1 MKTISMAGILVFL
14 LFISSCDNSETKGE
28 NTQRKLNLQLK
39 DSVSLKILADP
50 VLSDVSKSGDKILF
64 NDWASGEYITIN
76 REGQILGR
84 FSKKED
90 TPDNPGFLFRWPAIR
105 NSKETEIVQY
115 GMKGIFYFDI
125 NGQLIRK
132 QNSPAPSNAGVMAGL
147 IGRNIKVSEAYGQ
160 EFLLFNTLRDF
171 DSYPGEEAYYEK
183 FKGIEMVKI
192 GSDTSYNLG
201 QIPDSS
207 IFRNG
212 MAYYSSDY
220 DPVAHIE
227 NEKFYLAFAG
237 EPILYQYILNP
248 DFSLSL
254 DTAINLDVKMHLPI
268 EGFPLNEFAKGS
280 VTFRGDISA
289 IRQIETYGNN
299 ILINY
304 SPGIPQQDVDEVNE
318 QYPDDFELGYRKL
331 REKYYAQILV
341 IDKET
346 LKQKAN
352 LKFPENASL
361 EGFIVND
368 EGLWFQRKENFEEE
382 EDFVRFYLYDLVND

>member
-1 MKTISMAGILVFL
+1 MKTILTAGILIFL
-14 LFISSCDNSETKGE
+14 LFLSSCE
-28 NTQRKLNLQLK
+28 NQTTNENNLQNKFSLKIK
-39 DSVSLKILADP
+39 DSVSINIFADP
-50 VLSDVSKSGDKILF
+50 LFSDVSKNGEKILF
-64 NDWASGEYITIN
+64 LDWASEEYITID
-76 REGQILGR
+76 RDGKILGR
-84 FSKKED
+84 FSKSED
-90 TPDNPGFLFRWPAIR
+90 LPDNPGFLYRLPAIR
-105 NSKETEIVQY
+105 NSEEIVLY
-115 GMKGIFYFDI
+115 GMNGIFYFDP
-125 NGQLIRK
+125 NGRLIRK
-132 QNSPAPSNAGVMAGL
+132 QKSPAPSNAGIMAGL
-147 IGRNIKVSEAYGQ
+147 VGRNIKIVEAHDE
-160 EFLLFNTLRDF
+160 EFLVFNTFRNF
-171 DSYPGEEAYYEK
+171 DSYPGEEVYYEK

-192 GSDTSYNLG
+192 GKDTSYNIG

-237 EPILYQYILNP
+237 EPVLYRYTLNP
-248 DFSLSL
+248 DFSLGP
-254 DTAINLDVKMHLPI
+254 DTAINLDVKKHLPI

-299 ILINY
+299 IIINY
-304 SPGIPQQDVDEVNE
+304 SPGIPQQEVDEVKE
-318 QYPDDFELGYRKL
+318 QYPDDFQLGYRKL

-352 LKFPENASL
+352 LKFPKNASV
-361 EGFIVND
+361 EGFIVNN
-368 EGLWFQRKENFEEE
+368 EGLWFQRKENFNEE

>member
-1 MKTISMAGILVFL
+1 MKTILTAGILIFL
-14 LFISSCDNSETKGE
+14 LFLSSCE
-28 NTQRKLNLQLK
+28 NQTTNENNLQNKFSLKIK
-39 DSVSLKILADP
+39 DSVSINIFADP
-50 VLSDVSKSGDKILF
+50 LFSDVSKNGEKILF
-64 NDWASGEYITIN
+64 LDWASEEYITID
-76 REGQILGR
+76 RDGKILGR
-84 FSKKED
+84 FSKSED
-90 TPDNPGFLFRWPAIR
+90 LPDNPGFLYRLPAIR
-105 NSKETEIVQY
+105 NSEEIVLY
-115 GMKGIFYFDI
+115 GMNGIFYFDP
-125 NGQLIRK
+125 NGRLIRK
-132 QNSPAPSNAGVMAGL
+132 QKSPAPSNAGIMAGL
-147 IGRNIKVSEAYGQ
+147 VGRNIKIVEAHDE
-160 EFLLFNTLRDF
+160 EFLVFNTFRNF
-171 DSYPGEEAYYEK
+171 DSYPGEKVYYEK

-192 GSDTSYNLG
+192 GKDTSYNIG

-237 EPILYQYILNP
+237 EPVLYRYTLNP
-248 DFSLSL
+248 DFSLEP

-299 ILINY
+299 IIINY
-304 SPGIPQQDVDEVNE
+304 SPGIPQQEVDEVKE
-318 QYPDDFELGYRKL
+318 QYPDDFQLGYRKL

-346 LKQKAN
+346 LKQKAK
-352 LKFPENASL
+352 LKFPDNASI

-368 EGLWFQRKENFEEE
+368 EGLWFQRKENFNEE

>member
-1 MKTISMAGILVFL
+1 MKTILTAGILLFL
-14 LFISSCDNSETKGE
+14 LFLSSCE
-28 NTQRKLNLQLK
+28 NQITNENNLQNKFSLKIK
-39 DSVSLKILADP
+39 DSVSINIFADP
-50 VLSDVSKSGDKILF
+50 LFSDVSKNGEKILF
-64 NDWASGEYITIN
+64 LDWASEEYITID
-76 REGQILGR
+76 RDGKILGR
-84 FSKKED
+84 FSKSED
-90 TPDNPGFLFRWPAIR
+90 LPDNPGFLYRLPAIR
-105 NSKETEIVQY
+105 NSEEIVLY
-115 GMKGIFYFDI
+115 GMNGIFYFDQ
-125 NGQLIRK
+125 NGRLIRK
-132 QNSPAPSNAGVMAGL
+132 QKSPAPSNAGIMAGL
-147 IGRNIKVSEAYGQ
+147 VGRNIKIVEAHDE
-160 EFLLFNTLRDF
+160 EFLVFNTFRNF
-171 DSYPGEEAYYEK
+171 DSYPGEKVYYEK

-192 GSDTSYNLG
+192 GKDTSYNIG

-237 EPILYQYILNP
+237 EPVLYRYTLNP
-248 DFSLSL
+248 DFSLEP

-299 ILINY
+299 IIINY
-304 SPGIPQQDVDEVNE
+304 SPGIPQQEMDEVKE
-318 QYPDDFELGYRKL
+318 QYPDDFQLGYRKL

-346 LKQKAN
+346 LKQKAK
-352 LKFPENASL
+352 LKFPDNASI

-368 EGLWFQRKENFEEE
+368 EGLWFQRKENFNEE